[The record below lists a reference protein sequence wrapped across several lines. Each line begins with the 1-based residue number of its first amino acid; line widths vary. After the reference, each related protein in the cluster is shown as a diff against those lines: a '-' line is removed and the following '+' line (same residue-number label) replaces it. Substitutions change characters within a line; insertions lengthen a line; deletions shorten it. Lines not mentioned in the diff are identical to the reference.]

1 MEEKSYIISFRKP
14 FVFEGEKYTQIDLSG
29 LEELTG
35 KDIKELQK
43 VFFKPS
49 PDNMLPEFDLDYC
62 TAVAERVAGLPLEF
76 FDQAPAYILSQIKL
90 MVQGFFLS

>member
-14 FVFEGEKYTQIDLSG
+14 FVFEGEEYTQIDLSG

-35 KDIKELQK
+35 KDVKEMQK

-62 TAVAERVAGLPLEF
+62 TAVAGRVAGLPLEF
-76 FDQAPAYILSQIKL
+76 FDQAPAYVLSQIKL
-90 MVQGFFLS
+90 MVQSFFLG